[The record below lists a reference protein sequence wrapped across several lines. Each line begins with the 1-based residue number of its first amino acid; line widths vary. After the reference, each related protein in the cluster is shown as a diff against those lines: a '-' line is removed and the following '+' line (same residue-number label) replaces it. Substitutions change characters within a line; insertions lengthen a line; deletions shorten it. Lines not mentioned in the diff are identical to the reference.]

1 MKSAYLTLGLPGDA
15 TADEIRRALEA
26 AQLRFSK
33 THLVEH
39 PEDIERLRAIQDAAK
54 ILLDP
59 AMRAAHDRKLL
70 AGNQTQVQPL
80 RRAAEA
86 PQTAWF
92 QKPLWIGALVVVMVF
107 AGGAYLQKKN
117 RERQLELAQ
126 IALERSKLEEQQAQ
140 QQRAEEA
147 QQAALVAKLNA
158 EAKANDARL
167 RAEGLAAARSANQY
181 NAQRNMAIDQ
191 QRIRNLCM
199 QNYGRPNC

>member
-1 MKSAYLTLGLPGDA
+1 
-15 TADEIRRALEA
+15 
-26 AQLRFSK
+26 
-33 THLVEH
+33 V
-39 PEDIERLRAIQDAAK
+39 
-54 ILLDP
+54 
-59 AMRAAHDRKLL
+59 DR
-70 AGNQTQVQPL
+70 G
-80 RRAAEA
+80 
-86 PQTAWF
+86 
-92 QKPLWIGALVVVMVF
+92 
-107 AGGAYLQKKN
+107 AGGCDGVRRWRVLAKKN

-126 IALERSKLEEQQAQ
+126 VALEESKLEEQQAQ

-158 EAKANDARL
+158 EAKANEARL